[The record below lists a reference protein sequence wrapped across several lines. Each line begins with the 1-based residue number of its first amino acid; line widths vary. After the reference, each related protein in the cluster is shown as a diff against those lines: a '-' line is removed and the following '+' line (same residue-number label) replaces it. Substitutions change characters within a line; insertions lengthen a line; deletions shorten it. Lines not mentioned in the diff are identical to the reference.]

1 MEDTC
6 VCCGE
11 YIPEGQ
17 MVCYSCKELY
27 YKNLNIT
34 PKRELIKNKLYA
46 IIFILIGAVSILID
60 QDGTFFIFALMF
72 GIPLFFAKENWIT

>member
-11 YIPEGQ
+11 YVPEGQ

-60 QDGTFFIFALMF
+60 QDTTFFIFALMF
-72 GIPLFFAKENWIT
+72 GIPLFFAKDNWIT